1 MSNTPIVL
9 FRKSVIS
16 KVEQTEEL
24 TAIRSNGF
32 DVLDLRTKLVQ
43 YPEET
48 LVIPRFFLWPHHNE
62 VIDDIVESGCVP
74 INGKHATNY
83 LRDILSYQEDLG
95 PDLTPWSYPWN
106 QFLMMQMGSNTNLA
120 LKACP
125 WPTSGGFVL
134 KTREKSMKERW
145 STHMFAKNFE
155 ETKLRAANLFAAG
168 HSPEDVVV
176 RPHVLLNKLTNDQ
189 LPGSCPVSEEY
200 RVFVL
205 DGKVIAAGHYW
216 PENIDQPADMSFLDD
231 IIPKTIAKLNPRS
244 SLVDDL
250 RFYVIDVA
258 MTASGDWIV
267 VELNDGCTAG
277 LPANVDADSFYKTL
291 RASL

>member
-1 MSNTPIVL
+1 MSNIPIVL
-9 FRKSVIS
+9 FRKGVIS

-24 TAIRSNGF
+24 TAIQSNGF

-106 QFLMMQMGSNTNLA
+106 QFLMMQMGSHTNLA

-125 WPTSGGFVL
+125 WPISGGFVL

-155 ETKLRAANLFAAG
+155 ETKVIAANLFAAG

-189 LPGSCPVSEEY
+189 LPGCATILY
-200 RVFVL
+200 ATHIF
-205 DGKVIAAGHYW
+205 DG
-216 PENIDQPADMSFLDD
+216 LDD
-231 IIPKTIAKLNPRS
+231 WPTHLHYLCNKGHTGWQGEIK
-244 SLVDDL
+244 DL
-250 RFYVIDVA
+250 D
-258 MTASGDWIV
+258 
-267 VELNDGCTAG
+267 L
-277 LPANVDADSFYKTL
+277 YKTL